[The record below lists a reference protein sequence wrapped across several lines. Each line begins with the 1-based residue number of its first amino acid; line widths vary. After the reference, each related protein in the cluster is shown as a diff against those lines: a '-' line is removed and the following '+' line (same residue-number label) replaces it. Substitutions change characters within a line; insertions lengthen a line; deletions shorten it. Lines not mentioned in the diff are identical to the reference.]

1 MSVEPEEFDP
11 DAVGPQIDIPEAPGP
26 SDTNAPPELQ
36 RTFWLLV
43 LMANVGLF
51 ALSLGV
57 LFVVFRGRLQFGGSL
72 TVIGVAALL
81 IGYLRYRNHRNG

>member
-1 MSVEPEEFDP
+1 MSVEPEETDP
-11 DAVGPQIDIPEAPGP
+11 DAIGPRIDIPEAPDP
-26 SDTNAPPELQ
+26 SDTDVPPELR

-57 LFVVFRGRLQFGGSL
+57 LFVVFREQLRFGGSL
-72 TVIGVAALL
+72 IVVGMAALL
-81 IGYLRYRNHRNG
+81 IGYLRYRNHRNR